1 MKYIS
6 TVKDE
11 CLSQLEQN
19 FTVILEKMKQEKAR
33 RYYKDKIDELKEQIR
48 RLKDQSCNGS
58 NEALQDQ
65 QNTLEGVMQQLRSSD
80 C

>member
-1 MKYIS
+1 
-6 TVKDE
+6 
-11 CLSQLEQN
+11 
-19 FTVILEKMKQEKAR
+19 MKQEKAR